1 MHHLKMGMKAL
12 KIEVTTREC
21 GFRLDNLK
29 GGKKMSKRKR
39 NKIFSLLLSSA
50 LMAGVLAGCTSKEE
64 TTSNGGESTETE
76 TITFLIDNQTQ
87 LDGIEAIIAEFEKK
101 NNIKVEIET
110 RPGGSEGDN
119 IIKTRLAT
127 GDMTDLV
134 WNNSGSQLQALN
146 PEQNFVDLS
155 KEAFMENIMDG
166 YKDAVSANGKV
177 FGIPGTPTN
186 AGGWLY
192 NKKVYQEL
200 GLSVPKTWEELMANN
215 EKIKEAGK
223 TAVIG
228 TFKDTWTS
236 QVIVLA
242 DNYNVLAD
250 NPTFADDFTAN
261 KAKISSTPAALRSF
275 EKLEE
280 VFKNDLMNK
289 DFLATGYDA
298 GLKMLADGTGAHY
311 PMITFALANLATNFP
326 DKMEDIGFFPQPH
339 DSADKNGLTVW
350 MPAGIFINKNSE
362 HIDAAKKFLEYYVS
376 QEGTDLYTSK
386 IKPTGPVAIE
396 GITLS
401 DDVYAA
407 VKDMLPYF
415 ESGDTAPALEFL
427 SPVKGPAL
435 EQITT
440 QVGSGISTAKEGA
453 ELYDKDVE
461 KQAKQLGLEG
471 W

>member
-1 MHHLKMGMKAL
+1 MVKKKGKLISLISTVAL
-12 KIEVTTREC
+12 
-21 GFRLDNLK
+21 
-29 GGKKMSKRKR
+29 
-39 NKIFSLLLSSA
+39 FS
-50 LMAGVLAGCTSKEE
+50 GILAGCSDDASSSESSSKG
-64 TTSNGGESTETE
+64 TKTL
-76 TITFLIDNQTQ
+76 TFLIDNQTQ
-87 LDGIEAIIAEFEKK
+87 LGGIEAIAEAFEEKH
-101 NNIKVEIET
+101 NIEIEIET
-110 RPGGSEGDN
+110 RPGGAEGDN
-119 IIKTRLAT
+119 LIKTRLAT

-155 KEAFMENIMDG
+155 NEPFMENIMDNF
-166 YKDAVSANGKV
+166 KEAVTVNEKV

-192 NKKVYQEL
+192 NKKVYEEL
-200 GLSVPKTWEELMANN
+200 DLKVPKTWEELMANN

-228 TFKDTWTS
+228 TYKDTWTS
-236 QVIVLA
+236 QLIVLA
-242 DNYNVLAD
+242 DNYNVLAES
-250 NPTFADDFTAN
+250 PTFPEDFTAN
-261 KAKISSTPAALRSF
+261 KAKISNTPAALRSF
-275 EKLEE
+275 EKLEVVHSKGYLNE
-280 VFKNDLMNK
+280 

-298 GLKMLADGTGAHY
+298 GLKMLAEGTGAHY
-311 PMITFALANLATNFP
+311 PMVTFALAVLAGNHP
-326 DKMEDIGFFPQPH
+326 DEMDNIGFFPQPG

-362 HIDAAKKFLEYYVS
+362 NITAAKEFLEFYVS
-376 QEGTDLYTSK
+376 QEGIDLYASK
-386 IKPTGPVAIE
+386 VKPDGPFAVK
-396 GITLS
+396 GVDLP
-401 DDVYAA
+401 DDVYPA
-407 VKDMLPYF
+407 VKDMIQYF
-415 ESGDTAPALEFL
+415 DAENIAPALEFL
-427 SPVKGPAL
+427 SPVKGPNL

>member
-1 MHHLKMGMKAL
+1 M
-12 KIEVTTREC
+12 T
-21 GFRLDNLK
+21 
-29 GGKKMSKRKR
+29 KRK
-39 NKIFSLLLSSA
+39 KIVSLLLSSA
-50 LMAGVLAGCTSKEE
+50 LMAGVLAGCTGKEE
-64 TTSNGGESTETE
+64 TSSGGSKSGETE
-76 TITFLIDNQTQ
+76 KITFLIDNQTQ
-87 LDGIEAIIAEFEKK
+87 LDGIEAIIDEFEKK

-110 RPGGSEGDN
+110 RPGGAEGDN

-146 PEQNFVDLS
+146 PEQNFADLS
-155 KEAFMENIMDG
+155 EEPFMETIMDD

-192 NKKVYQEL
+192 NKKVYAEL
-200 GLSVPKTWEELMANN
+200 GLSVPKTWDELMANN
-215 EKIKEAGK
+215 EKIKQAGK

-242 DNYNVLAD
+242 DNYNVLEE
-250 NPTFADDFTAN
+250 NPTFAEDFTAN
-261 KAKISSTPAALRSF
+261 KAKISTTPAALRSF
-275 EKLEE
+275 EKLED
-280 VFKNDLMNK
+280 VFKKGYMNK
-289 DFLATGYDA
+289 EFLATGYDA
-298 GLKMLADGTGAHY
+298 GLKMLADGEGVHY
-311 PMITFALANLATNFP
+311 PMITFALANLATTFP
-326 DKMEDIGFFPQPH
+326 DKMQDIGIFGQPS
-339 DSADKNGLTVW
+339 DSAEKNGLTVW

-362 HIDAAKKFLEYYVS
+362 HIDAAKKFLEFYVS
-376 QEGTDLYTSK
+376 QEGVTIYSSK
-386 IKPTGPVAIE
+386 IAPTGPFAIKGVE
-396 GITLS
+396 LP
-401 DDVYAA
+401 DDVYPA
-407 VKDMLPYF
+407 VKDMIQYF
-415 ESGDTAPALEFL
+415 ESGNNAPALEFL
-427 SPVKGPAL
+427 SPVKGPSL

>member
-1 MHHLKMGMKAL
+1 MGKSKSK
-12 KIEVTTREC
+12 KIV
-21 GFRLDNLK
+21 
-29 GGKKMSKRKR
+29 
-39 NKIFSLLLSSA
+39 SLLLSTA
-50 LMAGVLAGCTSKEE
+50 LMAGVLAGCNSNEGAASGDGKEK
-64 TTSNGGESTETE
+64 E

-87 LDGIEAIIAEFEKK
+87 IDGIKAVAEGFKK
-101 NNIKVEIET
+101 KENIEVEIET

-155 KEAFMENIMDG
+155 KEPFMENIMDD
-166 YKDAVSANGKV
+166 YKDAVSSNGKV

-192 NKKVYQEL
+192 NKKVYEEL
-200 GLSVPKTWEELMANN
+200 GLSVPKTWDELMANN
-215 EKIKEAGK
+215 EKIKQAGK

-228 TFKDTWTS
+228 TFKDSWTS
-236 QVIVLA
+236 QLIYLA
-242 DNYNVLAD
+242 DNYNVLAEY
-250 NPTFADDFTAN
+250 PKFAEDFTAN
-261 KAKISSTPAALRSF
+261 KAKIAKTPAALRSF

-280 VFKNDLMNK
+280 VHKKGYFNE
-289 DFLATGYDA
+289 DFLATTYDA

-311 PMITFALANLATNFP
+311 PMVTFALAVLAGNNP
-326 DKMEDIGFFPQPH
+326 DQMQDIGFFPQPG
-339 DSADKNGLTVW
+339 DSAEKNGLTVW

-362 HIDAAKKFLEYYVS
+362 HIDASKKFLEFYVS
-376 QEGTDLYTSK
+376 QEGIDLYTSK
-386 IKPTGPVAIE
+386 VKPDGPFAVKGVDLPA
-396 GITLS
+396 
-401 DDVYAA
+401 DVYPA

-415 ESGDTAPALEFL
+415 ESENTAPALEFL

-435 EQITT
+435 EQITQ
-440 QVGSGISTAKEGA
+440 QVGSGISSAKEGA
-453 ELYDKDVE
+453 ALYDKDVE

>member
-1 MHHLKMGMKAL
+1 MMKKTSKVLSIISSVAL
-12 KIEVTTREC
+12 
-21 GFRLDNLK
+21 
-29 GGKKMSKRKR
+29 
-39 NKIFSLLLSSA
+39 FSGI
-50 LMAGVLAGCTSKEE
+50 MAGCSSGSEDTS
-64 TTSNGGESTETE
+64 SSESAEKKTL
-76 TITFLIDNQTQ
+76 TFLIDNQTQ
-87 LDGIEAIIAEFEKK
+87 LGGIEAIAEEFEKK
-101 NNIKVEIET
+101 NNIEIEIET
-110 RPGGSEGDN
+110 RPGGAEGDN
-119 IIKTRLAT
+119 LIKTRLAT

-155 KEAFMENIMDG
+155 NEPFMENIMDNF
-166 YKDAVSANGKV
+166 KDAVSVNGKV

-192 NKKVYQEL
+192 NKKVYEEL
-200 GLSVPKTWEELMANN
+200 GLTVPKTWEELMANN

-228 TFKDTWTS
+228 TYKDTWTS
-236 QVIVLA
+236 QLIVLA
-242 DNYNVLAD
+242 DNYNVLAES
-250 NPTFADDFTAN
+250 PTFAEDFTAN
-261 KAKISSTPAALRSF
+261 KAKIATTPAALRSF

-280 VFKNDLMNK
+280 VHSKGYLNE

-298 GLKMLADGTGAHY
+298 GLKMLAEGEGAHY
-311 PMITFALANLATNFP
+311 PMVTFALAVLAGNHAEA
-326 DKMEDIGFFPQPH
+326 MENIGFFPQPG

-362 HIDAAKKFLEYYVS
+362 NVDDAKKFLEFYVS
-376 QEGTDLYTSK
+376 QEGVDLYTSK
-386 IKPTGPVAIE
+386 VKPDGPFAVKGVE
-396 GITLS
+396 LPE
-401 DDVYAA
+401 DVYPA
-407 VKDMLPYF
+407 VKDMIQYF
-415 ESGDTAPALEFL
+415 ESGNTTPALEFL
-427 SPVKGPAL
+427 SPVKGPNL

-440 QVGSGISTAKEGA
+440 QVGSGISSAKEGA

>member
-1 MHHLKMGMKAL
+1 MDK
-12 KIEVTTREC
+12 R
-21 GFRLDNLK
+21 N
-29 GGKKMSKRKR
+29 RKR
-39 NKIFSLLLSSA
+39 IVSLLFSTA
-50 LMAGVLAGCTSKEE
+50 LMAGVLAGCN
-64 TTSNGGESTETE
+64 SNGEKASGDGKEKE

-87 LDGIEAIIAEFEKK
+87 IDGIKAVADGFEKK
-101 NNIKVEIET
+101 ENIMVEIET

-146 PEQNFVDLS
+146 PEQNLVDLS
-155 KEAFMENIMDG
+155 KEPFMENIMDD
-166 YKDAVSANGKV
+166 YKDAVSSNGKV

-192 NKKVYQEL
+192 NKKVYEEL
-200 GLSVPKTWEELMANN
+200 GLSVPKTWDELMENN
-215 EKIKEAGK
+215 EKIKQAGK

-228 TFKDTWTS
+228 TFKDSWTS
-236 QVIVLA
+236 QLIYLA
-242 DNYNVLAD
+242 DNYNVLAEY
-250 NPTFADDFTAN
+250 PKFAEDFTAN
-261 KAKISSTPAALRSF
+261 KAKIAKTPAALRSF

-280 VFKNDLMNK
+280 VYKKGYFNE
-289 DFLATGYDA
+289 DFLATTYDA

-311 PMITFALANLATNFP
+311 PMVTFALAVLAGNNP
-326 DKMEDIGFFPQPH
+326 DQMQDIGFFPQPG

-350 MPAGIFINKNSE
+350 MPAGIFVNKNSE
-362 HIDAAKKFLEYYVS
+362 HIDAAKKFLEFYVS
-376 QEGTDLYTSK
+376 QEGIDLYTSEV
-386 IKPTGPVAIE
+386 KPDGPFAVKGVELPA
-396 GITLS
+396 
-401 DDVYAA
+401 DVYPA

-415 ESGDTAPALEFL
+415 ESEMTASALEFL

-435 EQITT
+435 EQITQ

-461 KQAKQLGLEG
+461 KQAKQLGLKG

>member
-1 MHHLKMGMKAL
+1 MFKA
-12 KIEVTTREC
+12 
-21 GFRLDNLK
+21 
-29 GGKKMSKRKR
+29 KRK
-39 NKIFSLLLSSA
+39 KLVPLLLSSA

-64 TTSNGGESTETE
+64 TSSGDGKSSETE
-76 TITFLIDNQTQ
+76 TVTFLIDNQTQ
-87 LDGIEAIIAEFEKK
+87 LDGIEAIIDEFEKK

-155 KEAFMENIMDG
+155 KEPFMETIMDD

-192 NKKVYQEL
+192 NKKVYADL
-200 GLSVPKTWEELMANN
+200 GLSVPKTWDELMANN
-215 EKIKEAGK
+215 EKIKQAGK

-242 DNYNVLAD
+242 DNYNVLQE
-250 NPTFADDFTAN
+250 NPTFAEDFTAN
-261 KAKISSTPAALRSF
+261 KAKIAATPAALRSF

-280 VFKNDLMNK
+280 VFKKGYMNK
-289 DFLATGYDA
+289 EFLATGYDA
-298 GLKMLADGTGAHY
+298 GLKMLADGEGAHY
-311 PMITFALANLATNFP
+311 PMITFALANLATTFP
-326 DKMEDIGFFPQPH
+326 DKMQDIGVFGQPS
-339 DSADKNGLTVW
+339 DSAEKNGLTVW

-362 HIDAAKKFLEYYVS
+362 HIDAAKKFLEFYVS
-376 QEGTDLYTSK
+376 QEGVTIYSSK
-386 IKPTGPVAIE
+386 IPPTGPFAIKGVE
-396 GITLS
+396 LP
-401 DDVYAA
+401 DDVYPA
-407 VKDMLPYF
+407 VKDMIQYF
-415 ESGDTAPALEFL
+415 DSGNNAPALEFL
-427 SPVKGPAL
+427 SPVKGPSL

-440 QVGSGISTAKEGA
+440 QVGSGISSAKEGA

-461 KQAKQLGLEG
+461 KQAKQLDLEG